1 MKEFLY
7 IMPEILIA
15 VTLAFVVASEISHE
29 GEQLRLIT
37 AISLL
42 GLGSAFFYTIYS
54 YQYGATPVFGGG
66 LCLDGF
72 SLFFKLIFISL
83 AALSIASV
91 GQTREIDPGR
101 RTEYV
106 ALILASSLAMCLV
119 ASAADVIL
127 AYLSLLFLN
136 VVSYFLAAFGRRS
149 ILSTESAVKYL
160 AFGAVAGALF
170 LYAIAILF
178 AYTHSLN
185 IYEMHRSLLAQPL
198 PPQVMLVV
206 FSFIFLSLSFQIG
219 AFPMHLITADIMEG
233 APTPSAAFL
242 SVGSRA
248 AGFAI
253 AIRLLIVVFTQ
264 PGLSEGRW
272 EVLGGFDLTQ
282 LFSVVSGLTMMV
294 GSLLALKQES
304 AKRLVGYLVVTE
316 TGFMMMGLLVL
327 DQVGIAALLYN
338 LVIQL
343 FALTGIFYVLAFF
356 YDEIRSDQIQNLRG
370 MLKRAVFECF
380 CLVLFL
386 LCLVGS
392 PPLPGCIGKFTLI
405 GAVIGSG
412 RHPLALVAVLA
423 TVLSTV
429 AVTRLSYYLVGDF
442 KKDAMPLAPRMARKA
457 YLSVL
462 LVPMTLAGIFAG
474 LVLKGA
480 GESLGFIFW

>member
-1 MKEFLY
+1 MKDFLY

-15 VTLAFVVASEISHE
+15 VTLAFVVASEITHE
-29 GEQLRLIT
+29 GERFRLIT
-37 AISLL
+37 MISLL

-54 YQYGATPVFGGG
+54 YQYGSKPVFGGG

-72 SLFFKLIFISL
+72 SLFFKLIFIAL
-83 AALSIASV
+83 AALSTVSV
-91 GQTREIDPGR
+91 GQTKEIDPTR

-119 ASAADVIL
+119 ASAADIIL

-149 ILSTESAVKYL
+149 ILSTEAAVKYL
-160 AFGAVAGALF
+160 ALGAVSGALF
-170 LYAIAILF
+170 LYSVAILF

-185 IYEMHRSLLAQPL
+185 IYEMHKALLAQPL
-198 PPQVMLVV
+198 PPRVMLVV
-206 FSFIFLSLSFQIG
+206 FAFIFLSMSFQIG
-219 AFPMHLITADIMEG
+219 AFPMYLIVPDIMEG

-242 SVGSRA
+242 SVGARA

-253 AIRLLIVVFTQ
+253 AIRFLIVVFTQ

-272 EVLGGFDLTQ
+272 EVLGGFNWTQ
-282 LFSVVSGLTMMV
+282 IFSLVSGLTMMV
-294 GSLLALKQES
+294 GSLLALRQES
-304 AKRLVGYLVVTE
+304 AKRLVGYLVVAE

-327 DQVGIAALLYN
+327 DQVGIAALLYS

-343 FALTGIFYVLAFF
+343 FALTGIFYVLA
-356 YDEIRSDQIQNLRG
+356 YLCDETRSDRIQDLRG
-370 MLKRAVFECF
+370 MLRRSVFECF
-380 CLVLFL
+380 CLVVFLF
-386 LCLVGS
+386 CLVGS
-392 PPLPGCIGKFTLI
+392 PPFPGFIGKFTLI

-412 RHPLALVAVLA
+412 RYPLALVGILA
-423 TVLSTV
+423 MVLSSV
-429 AVTRLSYYLVGDF
+429 AVTRLSYQLVGDF
-442 KKDAMPLAPRMARKA
+442 KKHAVSLAPQFARKA
-457 YLSVL
+457 YLTVL
-462 LVPMTLAGIFAG
+462 VVPMALAGIFAG

>member
-15 VTLAFVVASEISHE
+15 VTLAFVIASEITYE
-29 GEQLRLIT
+29 GEQLRLIRV
-37 AISLL
+37 ISLL
-42 GLGSAFFYTIYS
+42 GLGSAFFYAVYS
-54 YQYGATPVFGGG
+54 YQYGSVPIFGGG
-66 LCLDGF
+66 FCLDGF
-72 SLFFKLIFISL
+72 SLFFKLIFITL

-91 GQTREIDPGR
+91 GQTREINLGR
-101 RTEYV
+101 RTEYI
-106 ALILASSLAMCLV
+106 ALVLAASLAMCLV

-149 ILSTESAVKYL
+149 ILSTEAAVKYL

-170 LYAIAILF
+170 LYSLAILF

-185 IYEMHRSLLAQPL
+185 IYDMHRALLVQPL
-198 PPQVMLVV
+198 PPRVMLVV
-206 FSFIFLSLSFQIG
+206 FTFIFLSMSFQIG
-219 AFPMHLITADIMEG
+219 AFPMYLITPDIMEG
-233 APTPSAAFL
+233 APTPAAAFL

-253 AIRLLIVVFTQ
+253 TIRLLIVVFTQ
-264 PGLSEGRW
+264 PGLTAGHW
-272 EVLGGFDLTQ
+272 EVLGGIDWTQ
-282 LFSVVSGLTMMV
+282 IFSVVSGLTMMI

-304 AKRLVGYLVVTE
+304 TKRLVGYLVVAE

-338 LVIQL
+338 LVIQV
-343 FALTGIFYVLAFF
+343 FALTGIFYVLAFIF
-356 YDEIRSDQIQNLRG
+356 DEIKSDRIQDLRG
-370 MLKRAVFECF
+370 MLKRAVFECV

-392 PPLPGCIGKFTLI
+392 PPLPGFIGKFALI

-412 RHPLALVAVLA
+412 RYPLAVVGVMSM
-423 TVLSTV
+423 VLSSV
-429 AVTRLSYYLVGDF
+429 AVTRLSYHLVGEF
-442 KKDAMPLAPRMARKA
+442 KKPATILTPELGRKVYLAVLVIPMA
-457 YLSVL
+457 
-462 LVPMTLAGIFAG
+462 LAGIFAG

>member
-1 MKEFLY
+1 MKEFVY

-15 VTLAFVVASEISHE
+15 LTLAFVIASEITYE
-29 GEQLRLIT
+29 GEQLRLVT

-42 GLGSAFFYTIYS
+42 GLGAAFFYAVYS
-54 YQYGATPVFGGG
+54 YQFGPTPVFSGV

-72 SLFFKLIFISL
+72 SLFFKLIFIAL

-91 GQTREIDPGR
+91 GQTAEINPGR

-106 ALILASSLAMCLV
+106 ALVLAASLAMCLV
-119 ASAADVIL
+119 SSAADVIL

-136 VVSYFLAAFGRRS
+136 IVSYFLAAFGRKS
-149 ILSTESAVKYL
+149 LLSTEAGVKYL
-160 AFGAVAGALF
+160 AFGSVAGALF
-170 LYAIAILF
+170 LYSLAILF

-185 IYEMHRSLLAQPL
+185 IYEIHKHLLAQPL

-206 FSFIFLSLSFQIG
+206 FMFMLLALSFQIG
-219 AFPMHLITADIMEG
+219 AFPMYLVTPDVMEG
-233 APTPSAAFL
+233 SPTPVAAFL
-242 SVGSRA
+242 SVGARA

-253 AIRLLIVVFTQ
+253 AVRFLIVIFTQ
-264 PGLSEGRW
+264 PGMTEGHW
-272 EVLGGFDLTQ
+272 EVLGGIDWTQ
-282 LFSVVSGLTMMV
+282 IFAVVAGLTMMV

-304 AKRLVGYLVVTE
+304 VKRLVGYLVVAE

-343 FALTGIFYVLAFF
+343 FALTGIFYVLSFVF
-356 YDEIRSDQIQNLRG
+356 DQVQSDRIQDLRG
-370 MLKRAVFECF
+370 LLKRSVFECG
-380 CLVLFL
+380 CLIAFL

-392 PPLPGCIGKFTLI
+392 PPFPGFIGKFTLI
-405 GAVIGSG
+405 GTVIGSG
-412 RHPLALVAVLA
+412 RYPLALVGILA
-423 TVLSTV
+423 MVLSTV
-429 AVTRLSYYLVGDF
+429 AVARLSYHLVGDF
-442 KKDAMPLAPRMARKA
+442 KKSLAPLTSQWARKA
-457 YLSVL
+457 YLTVL
-462 LVPMTLAGIFAG
+462 VIPMTLAGIFAG